1 MEFLQSPRRCN
12 GWPREGRKTKP
23 RDVCKAASGYALHSF
38 TNIAIQSIES
48 GQSTCYQTGQ
58 FYLLPTAERAS
69 RLGGLPDAIGL
80 ILLIGL
86 AALGYPVWDF

>member
-1 MEFLQSPRRCN
+1 MPMEFLQSPRRCN

-38 TNIAIQSIES
+38 TDIAIQSIES

-58 FYLLPTAERAS
+58 FYLLPTFEAVAQQRSIWQALAIAYFL
-69 RLGGLPDAIGL
+69 LG
-80 ILLIGL
+80 
-86 AALGYPVWDF
+86 LGS